1 MTLLASLNPKKKMTL
16 LTNQQHEIFL
26 MDLDILHKIK
36 KSYEI
41 RSEEKFIK
49 GSYRFPGFEI
59 RPPALRPCPKDPW

>member
-1 MTLLASLNPKKKMTL
+1 
-16 LTNQQHEIFL
+16 

-49 GSYRFPGFEI
+49 GSYRFPGLEI
-59 RPPALRPCPKDPW
+59 HLPALRPCPKDPW